1 MGEMY
6 KRKSVS
12 IANKMV
18 VPVILILLI
27 QSALFLAVMVH
38 GGLLDQLHH
47 NATEILD
54 QRVVNRRNDMEREI
68 QNRWTN
74 INDSARAL
82 QNTFELFLK
91 NSDLG
96 VQEVM
101 RDERMTTELLEQFSP
116 DLIYLIRRQTVSG
129 AFLVLNRA
137 PDVGE
142 ASDFF
147 RPGLYLR
154 NLHPLQEEADNS
166 DLSIERGPSTI
177 MHRTG
182 IPVSRSW
189 YPTFRFG
196 NSSTI
201 SNDNYFN
208 KPYYAALHYP
218 ELSNQELAYWS
229 PPFRLCGGD
238 LDVITYSMPLRTKDN
253 QVFGI
258 LGIELS
264 CNYLRSLLP
273 YTELGPS
280 GNGAYL
286 LAMNREGSMDFDH
299 LLSNGPS
306 ASMVLEDD
314 KFFLSLDP
322 STISKDPDLV
332 YKILNPHNNLE
343 LFACLHYLNLYAET
357 SPFQAERWYLIGVMD
372 AQNLFN
378 FSKLITRTIVIDVFI
393 TLLIGVG
400 GVLLMGRI
408 VTHPITQLIHE
419 VRSSNPHLPL
429 RFKRIRINE
438 IDELA
443 TAVESL
449 SREVAES
456 ASRMSSIIE
465 MTSSNIGAFERRLSE
480 GIVYYTSHLFDLFG
494 ISVGN
499 GTSGYMEFAQFTTLM
514 HSLPLTVEEPSS
526 EREVVVR
533 RKDEEGELHWIR
545 IKQGQSPGRVFG
557 IAEDITHDVLA
568 RQKLVYERDHDP
580 MTGLLNRRAFYASLS
595 AMFERP
601 QLLKVGAM
609 VMCDLDNLKYIND
622 TYGHDYGDQYIR
634 EMANALIQHAPS
646 PRVLARLSGDE
657 FYFFS
662 YGAEDRETL
671 FQQICKMKQ
680 EIDSILMPLPDNP
693 NFRLRSSAGISWFP
707 DDSQTYDQLMHYAD
721 FSMYTAKHT
730 SKGELR
736 EFNMHD
742 YMQESYL
749 IYNNEEL
756 NRLLDE
762 NLLTYDFQPIVDAAS
777 GKVFG
782 YEALMRSQLPTLPS
796 TDEILSLARAQS
808 KLHLIERRTWQNAL
822 KGFSELPE
830 RVDDCYLFINSLPNQ
845 ILSPEIVRELEKRY
859 PDLLHRIVI
868 ELTEKEP
875 QNDRYMRDKLQLAQK
890 WGAKI
895 ALDGFGAGYSNDDM
909 LLQIEPDFIKI
920 NMKLIRDIDID
931 TKHHQFLESILSYTK
946 ERGIRSI
953 AEGIE
958 TSTEMETLIRSGVD
972 YLQGFYIGR
981 PEAGSSEIAPSICE
995 EIHSINCQSPEP

>member
-18 VPVILILLI
+18 IPVILILFI
-27 QSALFLAVMVH
+27 QSALFLVVMLY
-38 GGLLDQLHH
+38 GGLMDQLHH
-47 NATEILD
+47 NAAEILD
-54 QRVVNRRNDMEREI
+54 QRVVNRRNDLEREI

-74 INDSARAL
+74 INDSARTL
-82 QNTFELFLK
+82 QNTFDLFLE
-91 NSDLG
+91 NSDLE

-101 RDERMTTELLEQFSP
+101 RDDRLTTELLEQFSP
-116 DLIYLIRRQTVSG
+116 SLIYLIRRQTVSG

-137 PDVGE
+137 PDVSE

-147 RPGLYLR
+147 RPGIYLR

-166 DLSIERGPSTI
+166 DLLIERGPSSI

-182 IPVSRSW
+182 IRVSRSW

-208 KPYYAALHYP
+208 KPYFAALHYP
-218 ELSNQELAYWS
+218 NLSNQELAYWS
-229 PPFRLCGGD
+229 PPFRLSGGD

-253 QVFGI
+253 QIFGI
-258 LGIELS
+258 FGVELS

-273 YTELGPS
+273 YLELGS
-280 GNGAYL
+280 RERGAYL
-286 LAMNREGSMDFDH
+286 LAMNRAGSMDFDH
-299 LLSNGPS
+299 LLSNGPA

-314 KFFLSLDP
+314 KFFLSFDP
-322 STISKDPDLV
+322 SAISGDSSPV
-332 YKILNPHNNLE
+332 YRVLHPHNDYEFYGCIHN
-343 LFACLHYLNLYAET
+343 LNLYPDT
-357 SPFQAERWYLIGVMD
+357 SPFRTDQWVLIGIMD

-378 FSKLITRTIVIDVFI
+378 FSELTTRTIISDVLI
-393 TLLIGVG
+393 SLLIGVI
-400 GVLLMGRI
+400 GVILMGRI
-408 VTHPITQLIHE
+408 VTRPITQLIHE

-465 MTSSNIGAFERRLSE
+465 MTGSSIGAFERRISE
-480 GIVYYTSHLFDLFG
+480 GVVYYTSHLFDIFG
-494 ISVGN
+494 ASVGN
-499 GTSGYMEFAQFTTLM
+499 GTSGYMEFTQFTTLM
-514 HSLPLTVEEPSS
+514 HSLPLTVEASS
-526 EREVVVR
+526 SDQEVIVR
-533 RKDEEGELHWIR
+533 RKDEAGELHWIR
-545 IKQGQSPGRVFG
+545 IRQGHSPGRVFG
-557 IAEDITHDVLA
+557 IAEDITRDVLA
-568 RQKLVYERDHDP
+568 RQNLEYERDHDL
-580 MTGLLNRRAFYASLS
+580 MTGLLNRRAFYTALS
-595 AMFERP
+595 TLFERP

-634 EMANALIQHAPS
+634 TMADALLQHAPS

-662 YGAEDRETL
+662 YGAENRETL

-680 EIDSILMPLPDNP
+680 EIDGVLIPLPDNP
-693 NFRLRSSAGISWFP
+693 NFHLRSSAGVAWFP

-736 EFNMHD
+736 EFNMRD

-749 IYNNEEL
+749 VYNNEDL

-762 NLLTYDFQPIVDAAS
+762 NLLTYDFQPIVDASS
-777 GKVFG
+777 GEILG
-782 YEALMRSQLPTLPS
+782 YEALMRSQLPTLQS
-796 TDEILSLARAQS
+796 TEEILSLARAQS

-822 KGFSELPE
+822 KGFSELSG
-830 RVDDCYLFINSLPNQ
+830 RTDSCYLFINSLSNQ
-845 ILSPEIVRELEKRY
+845 ILPPEIVHELEERY
-859 PDLLHRIVI
+859 PDLLSKIVI

-890 WGAKI
+890 WGARI
-895 ALDGFGAGYSNDDM
+895 ALSGFGAGYSNGDM

-931 TKHHQFLESILSYTK
+931 IKHHQFLESTLSYTR

-958 TSTEMETLIRSGVD
+958 TRAEMETLIRSGVD
-972 YLQGFYIGR
+972 YLQGFYVGR
-981 PEAGSSEIAPSICE
+981 PEAGSSEISPHICE
-995 EIHSINCQSPEP
+995 EILSANRQSSES